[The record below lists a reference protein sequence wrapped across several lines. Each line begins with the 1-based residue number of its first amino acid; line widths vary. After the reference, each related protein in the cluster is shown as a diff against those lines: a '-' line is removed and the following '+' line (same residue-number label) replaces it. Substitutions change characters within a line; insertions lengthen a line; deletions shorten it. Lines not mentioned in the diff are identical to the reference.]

1 MELKLNIY
9 EDKLC
14 RKYKRT
20 VAAKDFELSTAICED
35 VLDIINIDM
44 FAGGLEALS
53 NDELIDLAVPIIKN
67 GFPYFVT
74 LIADI
79 FEITEGEAKHTK
91 IREIG
96 EVLVNIVK
104 YSIGELKS
112 SVGTK
117 SKN

>member
-14 RKYKRT
+14 RKLEKT
-20 VAAKDFELSTAICED
+20 VTAKDFELSTAICED

-53 NDELIDLAVPIIKN
+53 QDALIDIAVPIIKN

-74 LIADI
+74 LIAEI
-79 FEITEGEAKHTK
+79 FEITEDEAKRTK

-96 EVLVNIVK
+96 EVLVYIVK